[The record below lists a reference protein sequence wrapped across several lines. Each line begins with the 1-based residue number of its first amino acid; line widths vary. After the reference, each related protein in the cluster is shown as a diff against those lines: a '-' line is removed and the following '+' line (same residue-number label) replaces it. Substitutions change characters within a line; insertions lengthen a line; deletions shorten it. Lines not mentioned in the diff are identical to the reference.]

1 MSASMYQQELMEHFK
16 MSPHRGKISNP
27 DYAAQD
33 DNPSCGDRISIT
45 LSIINNLINDM
56 KFSGSGCVISQ
67 ASASILAEY
76 LVGKP
81 LTVLREMEE
90 RDILGLIKISLGPT
104 RMRCATLSI
113 SVAKSALCKV

>member
-1 MSASMYQQELMEHFK
+1 MYQQELMEHFK
-16 MSPHRGKISNP
+16 MSPYRGEISSP

-45 LSIINNLINDM
+45 FSIVNNLINDM